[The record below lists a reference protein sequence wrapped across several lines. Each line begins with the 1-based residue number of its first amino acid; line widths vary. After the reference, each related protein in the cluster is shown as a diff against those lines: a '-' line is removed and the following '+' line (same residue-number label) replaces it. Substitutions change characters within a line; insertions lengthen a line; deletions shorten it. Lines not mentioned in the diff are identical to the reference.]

1 MAAADQVTRSLPSR
15 PAVRPPRPDT
25 VRLALVGVVLALA
38 CAAVQLATGA
48 WRLPLGWDET
58 VYVSQVDPRVP
69 DAFFSEPRA
78 RGVSWLAAPA
88 AQLTGSVPVLRAWML
103 LLAATGLTLAFRPWL
118 TLVGRRVVLLA
129 AVLFSGLWVVQFY
142 AGEVMPNLYV
152 AYGALAGAGWFLHAA
167 QDRERRRGPLLAVAL
182 SVAFTALV
190 RPYDGGYLALA
201 LLAAVLAVPA
211 RRRTRPALAVLAG
224 LAAGVLPWIVE
235 AYLRFGGLLER
246 VHGAGEAQ
254 GGLSL
259 HNALGMNLMTLNGPL
274 LCRPCTSGW
283 PNPHQSA
290 VWWLALPLLTA
301 LGVLCATRAGRG
313 RPALLAVWCAAALG
327 VPYLFGI
334 GYAAPR
340 FLIPAY
346 ALLALVVAEC
356 AAGAVAAAR
365 GRWRIVAGAAVAVC
379 LGLQLWGQ
387 YGILDRRTARQQ
399 ALRSDDE
406 WLVARLGEY
415 GIRPP
420 CTIVGDQSQP
430 QAFYGGCSSHA
441 SDRRDRTA
449 TVPGI
454 VAAAR
459 RTPLALVQSAPNP
472 PAYARSWPGRKVVTP
487 RTGTVWYV
495 FLAPAPQ
502 TAPQTASRAAGGRG

>member
-1 MAAADQVTRSLPSR
+1 MAAADQATRSVPSR
-15 PAVRPPRPDT
+15 LASPPPRRDT
-25 VRLALVGVVLALA
+25 VRLALVGVALALV
-38 CAAVQLATGA
+38 CGAVQLATGA

-103 LLAATGLTLAFRPWL
+103 LLAAAGLTLAFRPWL

-129 AVLFSGLWVVQFY
+129 AVLFAGLWVVQFY

-152 AYGALAGAGWFLHAA
+152 AYGALAGAGWFLRAA
-167 QDRERRRGPLLAVAL
+167 GDRDRRRGPLLAVAL

-201 LLAAVLAVPA
+201 LLTAVLAVRA
-211 RRRTRPALAVLAG
+211 WRRPRLAVAVLGG
-224 LAAGVLPWIVE
+224 LAAGVLPWVIE

-283 PNPHQSA
+283 PDPQVSA

-301 LGVLCATRAGRG
+301 LGVLCAARAGRA
-313 RPALLAVWCAAALG
+313 RTALLAAWCAAALG

-356 AAGAVAAAR
+356 AAGAVEAAK
-365 GRWRIVAGAAVAVC
+365 GRWRAAVVAAVAVC

-387 YGILDRRTARQQ
+387 YGIMDRRTARQQ
-399 ALRSDDE
+399 ALRSDDQ
-406 WLVARLGEY
+406 WLVARLARD

-420 CTIVGDQSQP
+420 CTIVGEQSQP
-430 QAFYGGCSSHA
+430 QAFYGGCSSQA
-441 SDRRDRTA
+441 SDRSDRTQTA
-449 TVPGI
+449 PGI

-459 RTPLALVQSAPNP
+459 RTPLALVQQTPTP
-472 PAYARSWPGRKVVTP
+472 PAYARSWPGHKVVTP

-502 TAPQTASRAAGGRG
+502 APLR

>member
-1 MAAADQVTRSLPSR
+1 MAAADQATRTVPGREETAR
-15 PAVRPPRPDT
+15 PGRRDT
-25 VRLALVGVVLALA
+25 VRLALVGAVFALV

-69 DAFFSEPRA
+69 SAFFSEPRA
-78 RGVSWLAAPA
+78 RGISWLAAPA
-88 AQLTGSVPVLRAWML
+88 AELTGSIPVLRAWML
-103 LLAATGLTLAFRPWL
+103 LLAAAGLVLAFKPW
-118 TLVGRRVVLLA
+118 TALVGRRVVPVA
-129 AVLFSGLWVVQFY
+129 AVLFAGLWVVQFY

-152 AYGALAGAGWFLHAA
+152 AYGALAGTGWFLRAA
-167 QDRERRRGPLLAVAL
+167 DGPGRRRGPLWAVAL

-190 RPYDGGYLALA
+190 RPYDGGYLAVA
-201 LLAAVLAVPA
+201 LLGAVLAVRA
-211 RRRTRPALAVLAG
+211 WRRRDLALAVLGG
-224 LAAGVLPWIVE
+224 LAAGALPWVAE
-235 AYLRFGGLLER
+235 AYARFGGLLER

-254 GGLSL
+254 GGLGL

-283 PNPHQSA
+283 PNPQTTA

-301 LGVLCATRAGRG
+301 LGVLCAARAGR
-313 RPALLAVWCAAALG
+313 RRTALLAVWCAAVLA

-340 FLIPAY
+340 FLVPAY
-346 ALLALVVAEC
+346 ALLAVVVAEG

-365 GRWRIVAGAAVAVC
+365 GRWRVAVLAAVTVC
-379 LGLQLWGQ
+379 VALQLWGQ

-406 WLVARLGEY
+406 WLMASLARDGF
-415 GIRPP
+415 RPP
-420 CTIVGDQSQP
+420 CTVVGDQSQP
-430 QAFYGGCSSHA
+430 QAFYAGCSSRA

-449 TVPGI
+449 TVPG
-454 VAAAR
+454 VLAAVR
-459 RTPLALVQSAPNP
+459 RTPVALIQAAPTP
-472 PAYARSWPGRKVVTP
+472 PAYARAWPGHKVVTP

-495 FLAPAPQ
+495 FLAPAP
-502 TAPQTASRAAGGRG
+502 ARSAAGHG